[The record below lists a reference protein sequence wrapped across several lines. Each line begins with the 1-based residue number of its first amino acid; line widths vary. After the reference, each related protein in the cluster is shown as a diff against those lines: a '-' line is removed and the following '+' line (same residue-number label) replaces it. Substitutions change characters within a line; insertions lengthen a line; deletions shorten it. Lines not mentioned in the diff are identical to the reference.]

1 MFGHITERFES
12 ILRNVR
18 GLGKITD
25 KNINDTVREVRR
37 ALIDA
42 DVNFNVAKSFVNTV
56 HDKAQGTKVLKS
68 VKPGQ
73 QFVKIIR
80 DELVILLGTDSKDLV
95 LKNNPAVILLAGLQG
110 SGKTTTAGKL
120 AYRLQKSGKSVL
132 MVAADVY
139 RPAAVQQLITVGKQ
153 ADVTVYEEGIG
164 EPLAICK
171 RGIEEARSLKN
182 DVVILDTAGRLHVD
196 GEMMTEI
203 QQIADMAEPDEIIF
217 VADGMTGQDAVN
229 SAQAFHEALPLSG
242 VILTKMD
249 GDSRGGAAVSIREVT
264 GKPIKFIGTSEK
276 LDGLDV
282 FDPKRIAD
290 RILGFGDVVSIV
302 EKAQDVFDEDQAK
315 DFQTKLVKNTFDLDD
330 FKMQLQQM
338 KKMGSMSQIIGMMPG
353 MNSKALKQL
362 NMDDRQVG
370 WTEAIINSMTPGERQ
385 QPEIINGS
393 RRLRISKGSGRSVQE
408 INALLNQF
416 SQMKKMMKKMGK
428 MKNMKN
434 MKLPGLGGF
443 ERFN

>member
-1 MFGHITERFES
+1 
-12 ILRNVR
+12 
-18 GLGKITD
+18 
-25 KNINDTVREVRR
+25 
-37 ALIDA
+37 
-42 DVNFNVAKSFVNTV
+42 V

-110 SGKTTTAGKL
+110 AGKTTTAGKL

-139 RPAAVQQLITVGKQ
+139 RPAAVQQLITVGQQ
-153 ADVTVYEEGIG
+153 ADVAVYEEGTG

-203 QQIADMAEPDEIIF
+203 QQIADMANPDEIIF

-428 MKNMKN
+428 MKNMK
-434 MKLPGLGGF
+434 LPGLGGF

>member
-139 RPAAVQQLITVGKQ
+139 RPAAVQQLITVGQQ
-153 ADVTVYEEGIG
+153 ADVAVYEEGTG
-164 EPLAICK
+164 EPLVICK

-203 QQIADMAEPDEIIF
+203 QQIADMADPDEIIF

-428 MKNMKN
+428 MKNMK
-434 MKLPGLGGF
+434 LPGLGGF

>member
-37 ALIDA
+37 ALINA
-42 DVNFNVAKSFVNTV
+42 DVNFNVAKTFVNNV

-110 SGKTTTAGKL
+110 AGKTTTAGKL

-139 RPAAVQQLITVGKQ
+139 RPAAVQQLITVGQQ
-153 ADVTVYEEGIG
+153 ADVAVYEEGTG

-203 QQIADMAEPDEIIF
+203 QQIADMVDPDEIIF

-242 VILTKMD
+242 IILTKMD

-276 LDGLDV
+276 LDGLEV

-370 WTEAIINSMTPGERQ
+370 WTEAIINSMTPSERQ

-428 MKNMKN
+428 MKNMK
-434 MKLPGLGGF
+434 LPGLGGF

>member
-42 DVNFNVAKSFVNTV
+42 DVNFNVAKSFVNIV

-139 RPAAVQQLITVGKQ
+139 RPAAVQQLITVGQQ
-153 ADVTVYEEGIG
+153 ADVAVYEEGTG

-203 QQIADMAEPDEIIF
+203 QQIADMANPDEIIF

-362 NMDDRQVG
+362 NMDDRQIG

-428 MKNMKN
+428 MKNMK
-434 MKLPGLGGF
+434 LPGLGGF

>member
-139 RPAAVQQLITVGKQ
+139 RPAAVQQLITVGQQ
-153 ADVTVYEEGIG
+153 ADVAVYEEGTG

-203 QQIADMAEPDEIIF
+203 QQIADMANPDEIIF

-428 MKNMKN
+428 MKNMK
-434 MKLPGLGGF
+434 LPGLGGF

>member
-153 ADVTVYEEGIG
+153 AGVAVYEEVTG

-315 DFQTKLVKNTFDLDD
+315 NFQTKLVKNTFDLDD

-428 MKNMKN
+428 MKNMK
-434 MKLPGLGGF
+434 LPGLGGF

>member
-42 DVNFNVAKSFVNTV
+42 DVNFNVAKYFVNNV

-139 RPAAVQQLITVGKQ
+139 RPAAVQQLITVGQQ
-153 ADVTVYEEGIG
+153 ADVAVYEEGTG

-171 RGIEEARSLKN
+171 RGIEKARSLKN
-182 DVVILDTAGRLHVD
+182 DVVILDTAGRLHID

-203 QQIADMAEPDEIIF
+203 QQIADMAEPDEILF

-229 SAQAFHEALPLSG
+229 SAQTFHEALPLSG

-276 LDGLDV
+276 LDGLEV

-315 DFQTKLVKNTFDLDD
+315 DFQTKLVKNTFNLDD

-370 WTEAIINSMTPGERQ
+370 WTEAIINSMTPSERQ

-428 MKNMKN
+428 MKNMK
-434 MKLPGLGGF
+434 LPGLGGF

>member
-153 ADVTVYEEGIG
+153 ADVTVYEEGTG

-302 EKAQDVFDEDQAK
+302 EKAQDIFDEDQAK

-428 MKNMKN
+428 MKNMK
-434 MKLPGLGGF
+434 LPGLGGF

>member
-1 MFGHITERFES
+1 MFGQITERFES

-139 RPAAVQQLITVGKQ
+139 RPAAVEQLITVGKQ
-153 ADVTVYEEGIG
+153 ADVAVYEEGTG

-203 QQIADMAEPDEIIF
+203 QQISDMADPDEIIF

-249 GDSRGGAAVSIREVT
+249 GDSRGGAAVSIRKVT

-338 KKMGSMSQIIGMMPG
+338 KKMGSMTQIISMMPG

-393 RRLRISKGSGRSVQE
+393 RRLRISRGSGRSVQE

-416 SQMKKMMKKMGK
+416 SQMKKMIKKMGK
-428 MKNMKN
+428 MKN

>member
-42 DVNFNVAKSFVNTV
+42 DVNFNVAKSFVNNV

-139 RPAAVQQLITVGKQ
+139 RPAAVQQLITVGQQ
-153 ADVTVYEEGIG
+153 ADVAVYEEGTG

-362 NMDDRQVG
+362 NMDDRQIG
-370 WTEAIINSMTPGERQ
+370 WTEAIINSMTPSERQ

-428 MKNMKN
+428 MKNMK
-434 MKLPGLGGF
+434 LPGLGGF

>member
-139 RPAAVQQLITVGKQ
+139 RPAAVQQLITVGEQ
-153 ADVTVYEEGIG
+153 ADVAVYEEGTG

-203 QQIADMAEPDEIIF
+203 QQIADMADPDEIIF

-282 FDPKRIAD
+282 FEPKRIAD

-302 EKAQDVFDEDQAK
+302 EKAQNVFDEDQAK

-428 MKNMKN
+428 MKNMK
-434 MKLPGLGGF
+434 LPGLGGF

>member
-12 ILRNVR
+12 IFRNLR

-37 ALIDA
+37 ALLDA
-42 DVNFNVAKSFVNTV
+42 DVNFKVAKSFVKTV
-56 HDKAQGTKVLKS
+56 QEKAQGTKVLKS

-80 DELVILLGTDSKDLV
+80 DELVALLGSDAEDLV
-95 LKNNPAVILLAGLQG
+95 LKSKPAVILLAGLQG

-120 AYRLQKSGKSVL
+120 AYRLKKSGKSVL

-153 ADVTVYEEGIG
+153 ADVAVYEEGTRD
-164 EPLAICK
+164 PLAICK

-182 DVVILDTAGRLHVD
+182 DVVILDTAGRLHLD

-203 QQIADMAEPDEIIF
+203 QQIADMANPDEILF

-249 GDSRGGAAVSIREVT
+249 GDARGGAAVSIREVT

-276 LDGLDV
+276 I
-282 FDPKRIAD
+282 RW
-290 RILGFGDVVSIV
+290 FGC
-302 EKAQDVFDEDQAK
+302 F
-315 DFQTKLVKNTFDLDD
+315 
-330 FKMQLQQM
+330 
-338 KKMGSMSQIIGMMPG
+338 
-353 MNSKALKQL
+353 
-362 NMDDRQVG
+362 
-370 WTEAIINSMTPGERQ
+370 
-385 QPEIINGS
+385 
-393 RRLRISKGSGRSVQE
+393 
-408 INALLNQF
+408 
-416 SQMKKMMKKMGK
+416 
-428 MKNMKN
+428 
-434 MKLPGLGGF
+434 
-443 ERFN
+443 

>member
-42 DVNFNVAKSFVNTV
+42 DVNFNVAKSFVNIV

-132 MVAADVY
+132 IVAADVY
-139 RPAAVQQLITVGKQ
+139 RPAAVQQLITVGQQ
-153 ADVTVYEEGIG
+153 ADVAVYEEGTG

-203 QQIADMAEPDEIIF
+203 QQIADMANPDEIIF

-428 MKNMKN
+428 MKNMK
-434 MKLPGLGGF
+434 LPGLGGF

>member
-139 RPAAVQQLITVGKQ
+139 RPAAVQQLITVGQQ
-153 ADVTVYEEGIG
+153 ADVAVYEEGTG

-203 QQIADMAEPDEIIF
+203 QQIADMADPDEIIF

-302 EKAQDVFDEDQAK
+302 EKAQNVFDEDQAK

-370 WTEAIINSMTPGERQ
+370 WTEAIINSMTPSERQ

-428 MKNMKN
+428 MKNMK
-434 MKLPGLGGF
+434 LPGLGGF

>member
-42 DVNFNVAKSFVNTV
+42 DVNFNVAKSFVNNV

-80 DELVILLGTDSKDLV
+80 DELVLLLGTDSKDLV

-139 RPAAVQQLITVGKQ
+139 RPAAVQQLITVGQQ
-153 ADVTVYEEGIG
+153 ADVAVYEEGTG

-171 RGIEEARSLKN
+171 RGIEKARSLKN
-182 DVVILDTAGRLHVD
+182 DVVILDTAGRLHID

-203 QQIADMAEPDEIIF
+203 QQIANMVDPDEIIF

-242 VILTKMD
+242 IILTKMD
-249 GDSRGGAAVSIREVT
+249 GDSRGGAAVSICEVT

-276 LDGLDV
+276 LNGLEV

-370 WTEAIINSMTPGERQ
+370 WTEAIINSMTPSERQ

-428 MKNMKN
+428 MKNMK
-434 MKLPGLGGF
+434 LPGLGGL

>member
-110 SGKTTTAGKL
+110 AGKTTTAGKL

-139 RPAAVQQLITVGKQ
+139 RPAAVQQLITVGQQ
-153 ADVTVYEEGIG
+153 ADVAVYEEGTG

-203 QQIADMAEPDEIIF
+203 QQIADMADPDEIIF

-242 VILTKMD
+242 IILTKMD

-302 EKAQDVFDEDQAK
+302 EKAQNVFDEDQAK

-428 MKNMKN
+428 MKNMK
-434 MKLPGLGGF
+434 LPGLGGF

>member
-139 RPAAVQQLITVGKQ
+139 RPAAVQQLITVGQQ
-153 ADVTVYEEGIG
+153 ADVAVYEEGTG

-203 QQIADMAEPDEIIF
+203 QQIADMADPDEIIF

-242 VILTKMD
+242 IILTKMD

-276 LDGLDV
+276 LDGLEV

-428 MKNMKN
+428 MKNMK
-434 MKLPGLGGF
+434 LPGLGGF

>member
-37 ALIDA
+37 ALINA
-42 DVNFNVAKSFVNTV
+42 DVNFNVAKTFVNNV

-139 RPAAVQQLITVGKQ
+139 RPAAVQQLITVGQQ
-153 ADVTVYEEGIG
+153 ADVAVYEEGTG
-164 EPLAICK
+164 DPLAICK
-171 RGIEEARSLKN
+171 RVIEEARSLKN

-242 VILTKMD
+242 IILTKMD

-276 LDGLDV
+276 LDGLEV

-338 KKMGSMSQIIGMMPG
+338 KKMGSLSQIIGMMPG

-428 MKNMKN
+428 MKNMK
-434 MKLPGLGGF
+434 LPGLGGF

>member
-139 RPAAVQQLITVGKQ
+139 RPAAVQQLITVGQQ
-153 ADVTVYEEGIG
+153 ADVAVYEEGTG

-203 QQIADMAEPDEIIF
+203 QQIADMADPDEIIF

-282 FDPKRIAD
+282 FEPKRIAD

-302 EKAQDVFDEDQAK
+302 EKAQNVFDEDQAK

-428 MKNMKN
+428 MKNMK
-434 MKLPGLGGF
+434 LPGLGGF

>member
-153 ADVTVYEEGIG
+153 AGVAVYEEGTG

-203 QQIADMAEPDEIIF
+203 QQIADMADPDEIIF

-282 FDPKRIAD
+282 FEPKRIAD

-302 EKAQDVFDEDQAK
+302 EKAQDIFDEDQAK

-428 MKNMKN
+428 MKNMK
-434 MKLPGLGGF
+434 LPGLGGF

>member
-139 RPAAVQQLITVGKQ
+139 RPAAVQQLITVGEQ
-153 ADVTVYEEGIG
+153 ADVAVYEEGTG

-203 QQIADMAEPDEIIF
+203 QQIADMADPDEIIF

-282 FDPKRIAD
+282 FEPKRIAD

-302 EKAQDVFDEDQAK
+302 EKAQNVFDEDQAK

-330 FKMQLQQM
+330 F
-338 KKMGSMSQIIGMMPG
+338 KMGSMSQIIGMMPG

-362 NMDDRQVG
+362 NMDDRQVE

-428 MKNMKN
+428 MKNMK
-434 MKLPGLGGF
+434 LPGLGGF

>member
-1 MFGHITERFES
+1 MFDHITERFES
-12 ILRNVR
+12 IFRNVR

-37 ALIDA
+37 ALLDA
-42 DVNFNVAKSFVNTV
+42 DVNFKVVKSFVKTV
-56 HDKAQGTKVLKS
+56 QEKAQGTKVLKS

-73 QFVKIIR
+73 YFVKIIR
-80 DELVILLGTDSKDLV
+80 DELVALLGSDTEDLV
-95 LKNNPAVILLAGLQG
+95 LKSKPAVILLAGLQG

-120 AYRLQKSGKSVL
+120 AQRLKKSGKLVL

-153 ADVTVYEEGIG
+153 ADVAVYEEGTRD
-164 EPLAICK
+164 PLAICK

-203 QQIADMAEPDEIIF
+203 QQIADMANPDEILF

-249 GDSRGGAAVSIREVT
+249 GDARGGAAVSIREVT

-338 KKMGSMSQIIGMMPG
+338 KKMGSMSQLLGMMPG

-385 QPEIINGS
+385 RPEIINGS
-393 RRLRISKGSGRSVQE
+393 RRLRISKGSGRPVQE
-408 INALLNQF
+408 INSLLNQF

-428 MKNMKN
+428 MKNMK
-434 MKLPGLGGF
+434 LPGLGSFGK
-443 ERFN
+443 FN

>member
-42 DVNFNVAKSFVNTV
+42 DVNFNVAKSFVNNV

-80 DELVILLGTDSKDLV
+80 DELVLLLGTDSKDLV

-139 RPAAVQQLITVGKQ
+139 RPAAVQQLITVGQQ
-153 ADVTVYEEGIG
+153 ADVAVYEEGTG

-182 DVVILDTAGRLHVD
+182 DVVILDTAGRLHID

-203 QQIADMAEPDEIIF
+203 QQIADMADPDEILF

-229 SAQAFHEALPLSG
+229 SAQTFHEALPLSG

-428 MKNMKN
+428 MKNMK
-434 MKLPGLGGF
+434 LPGLGGF

>member
-110 SGKTTTAGKL
+110 AGKTTTAGKL

-139 RPAAVQQLITVGKQ
+139 RPAAVQQLITVGQQ
-153 ADVTVYEEGIG
+153 ADVAVYEEGAG

-182 DVVILDTAGRLHVD
+182 DVVILDTAGRLHLD

-203 QQIADMAEPDEIIF
+203 QQIADMSDPDEIIF

-229 SAQAFHEALPLSG
+229 SAQAFHEVLPLSG

-276 LDGLDV
+276 LDGLEV

-428 MKNMKN
+428 MKNMK
-434 MKLPGLGGF
+434 LPGLGGL

>member
-110 SGKTTTAGKL
+110 AGKTTTAGKL

-139 RPAAVQQLITVGKQ
+139 RPAAVQQLITVGQQ
-153 ADVTVYEEGIG
+153 ADVAVYEEGAG

-203 QQIADMAEPDEIIF
+203 QQIADMADPDEIIF

-229 SAQAFHEALPLSG
+229 SAQAFHEVLPLSG

-249 GDSRGGAAVSIREVT
+249 GDSRGGAAVSIREVM

-276 LDGLDV
+276 LDGLEV

-428 MKNMKN
+428 MKNMK
-434 MKLPGLGGF
+434 LPGLGGL

>member
-42 DVNFNVAKSFVNTV
+42 DVNFNVAKSFVNNV

-139 RPAAVQQLITVGKQ
+139 RPAAVQQLITVGQQ
-153 ADVTVYEEGIG
+153 ADVAVYEEGTG

-203 QQIADMAEPDEIIF
+203 QQIADMADPDEIIF

-242 VILTKMD
+242 IILTKMD

-276 LDGLDV
+276 LDGLEV

-370 WTEAIINSMTPGERQ
+370 WTEAIINSMTPSERQ

-428 MKNMKN
+428 MKNMK
-434 MKLPGLGGF
+434 LPGLGGF

>member
-139 RPAAVQQLITVGKQ
+139 RPAAVQQLITVGQQ
-153 ADVTVYEEGIG
+153 ADVAVYEEGTG

-203 QQIADMAEPDEIIF
+203 QQIADLADPDEIIF

-282 FDPKRIAD
+282 FEPKRIAD

-362 NMDDRQVG
+362 NMDDRQIG

-385 QPEIINGS
+385 RPEIINGS

-428 MKNMKN
+428 MKNMK
-434 MKLPGLGGF
+434 LPGLGGF

>member
-110 SGKTTTAGKL
+110 AGKTTTAGKL

-139 RPAAVQQLITVGKQ
+139 RPAAVQQLITVGQQ
-153 ADVTVYEEGIG
+153 ADVAVYEEGTG

-203 QQIADMAEPDEIIF
+203 QQIADMANPDEIIF

-276 LDGLDV
+276 LDGLEV

-428 MKNMKN
+428 MKNMK
-434 MKLPGLGGF
+434 LPGLGGF

>member
-1 MFGHITERFES
+1 MFDHITERFES
-12 ILRNVR
+12 IFRNLR

-37 ALIDA
+37 ALLDA
-42 DVNFNVAKSFVNTV
+42 DVNFKVAKSFVKTV
-56 HDKAQGTKVLKS
+56 QEKAQGTKVLKS

-80 DELVILLGTDSKDLV
+80 DELVALLGSDAEDLV
-95 LKNNPAVILLAGLQG
+95 LKSKPAVILLAGLQG

-120 AYRLQKSGKSVL
+120 AYRLKKSGKSVL

-153 ADVTVYEEGIG
+153 ADVAVYEEGTRD
-164 EPLAICK
+164 PLAICK

-182 DVVILDTAGRLHVD
+182 DVVILDTAGRLHLD

-203 QQIADMAEPDEIIF
+203 QQIADMANPDEILF

-249 GDSRGGAAVSIREVT
+249 GDARGGAAVSIREVT

-290 RILGFGDVVSIV
+290 RILGFGDLVSIV

-330 FKMQLQQM
+330 FKSQLQQM
-338 KKMGSMSQIIGMMPG
+338 KKMGSMSQVLSMMPG

-385 QPEIINGS
+385 RPEIINGS
-393 RRLRISKGSGRSVQE
+393 RRLRISKGCGRPVQE
-408 INALLNQF
+408 INSLLNQF

-428 MKNMKN
+428 MKNMK
-434 MKLPGLGGF
+434 LPGLGSFG
-443 ERFN
+443 RFN

>member
-25 KNINDTVREVRR
+25 KNIIDTVREVRR

-110 SGKTTTAGKL
+110 AGKTTTAGKL

-139 RPAAVQQLITVGKQ
+139 RPAAVQQLITVGQQ
-153 ADVTVYEEGIG
+153 ADVAVYEEGAG

-182 DVVILDTAGRLHVD
+182 DVVILDTAGRLHLD

-203 QQIADMAEPDEIIF
+203 QQIADMSDPDEIIF

-229 SAQAFHEALPLSG
+229 SAQAFHEVLPLSG

-276 LDGLDV
+276 LDGLEV

-428 MKNMKN
+428 MKNMK
-434 MKLPGLGGF
+434 LPGLGGL

>member
-80 DELVILLGTDSKDLV
+80 DELVILLGTDSIDLV

-120 AYRLQKSGKSVL
+120 AYRLKKSGKSVL

-139 RPAAVQQLITVGKQ
+139 RPAAVQQLITVGQQ
-153 ADVTVYEEGIG
+153 ADVAVYEEGAG

-182 DVVILDTAGRLHVD
+182 DVVILDTAGRLHLD

-203 QQIADMAEPDEIIF
+203 QQIADMSDPDEIIF

-229 SAQAFHEALPLSG
+229 SAQAFHEVLPLSG

-249 GDSRGGAAVSIREVT
+249 GDSRGGAAVSIREVM

-276 LDGLDV
+276 LDGLEV

-428 MKNMKN
+428 MKNMK
-434 MKLPGLGGF
+434 LPGLGGL